1 MKKFAVVIIVAF
13 IAVLLMGS
21 CNRQACPAYGMA
33 DTEQTGHN
41 G

>member
-21 CNRQACPAYGMA
+21 CNRQACPAYGTA